1 MLPEKC
7 LGMDKTTDLG
17 KALLPA
23 HCRDALQALTILSI
37 QLQGPPGRESEMNE
51 KEGKRVR

>member
-23 HCRDALQALTILSI
+23 HCWDALQALTILSI
-37 QLQGPPGRESEMNE
+37 QLQGQPGQESEMNE